1 MPCAL
6 NSPVAFGSTDC
17 QLFEIMDSETVKNI
31 YIISG
36 VTGMTGNELARSL
49 ALPGNV
55 VIGFDNFYASS
66 IDTVADILD
75 RAEFIFH
82 EWDLDS
88 AEQMRQY

>member
-1 MPCAL
+1 
-6 NSPVAFGSTDC
+6 
-17 QLFEIMDSETVKNI
+17 
-31 YIISG
+31 
-36 VTGMTGNELARSL
+36 MTGNELARSL

-88 AEQMRQY
+88 AEQMRQLEADVRTLRAEHSEARVVYILSLIHISEPTRH